1 MRLGFI
7 LAGLCVLLFFASL
20 AYYGNKRS
28 TYLLFVAYFL
38 AFADLWVTPSFL
50 GNLSVFDFVT
60 LVSAG
65 LFFKDISSVTRGNR
79 FYVFAFVLFF
89 FVMLFGSIASEFV
102 SWSLIH
108 IPPILT
114 PFLYAA
120 LLMRELRENDMFLYR
135 IISALKTSALIGVFF
150 VLMQMLVGVGFTH
163 YDSLNTNVLDTSGT
177 RYPGFFMDAQVNGV
191 FMSMTGFLFLINYTA
206 PSKPLFKNYW
216 QFALLAGAAVMA
228 GSRSPLLGFAAGI
241 VFLILFVGG
250 RFRISFLIFAI
261 LAAVTVFLFSD
272 NIVVFKRF
280 GQVSDSLDFRA
291 SLWADAWRIYH
302 KEYLLGIGVENY
314 QQYITLHSQDQFLML
329 DNDEIAYLIQP
340 ENGYLKWLVEFG
352 LFGTSLLFIMILS
365 PMLRVIYNLIN
376 GHKIVLLFFFIAPVL
391 AWFVSF
397 TSLYTLYDKRIVLLL
412 VTYLVI
418 LATYPFD
425 ISMQHEND

>member
-7 LAGLCVLLFFASL
+7 LAGLGVLLFFASL

-28 TYLLFVAYFL
+28 TYLLFVIYFL
-38 AFADLWVTPSFL
+38 PFVDLWVTPSSL
-50 GNLSVFDFVT
+50 GNLSVFDFIT
-60 LVSAG
+60 FVSAAI
-65 LFFKDISSVTRGNR
+65 FFKDISSVTRGNR
-79 FYVFAFVLFF
+79 FYVFVFVLFF
-89 FVMLFGSIASEFV
+89 LLMLFGSIASEFV

-114 PFLYAA
+114 PFIYAA
-120 LLMRELRENDMFLYR
+120 LLMRELRENDLFLHR
-135 IISALKTSALIGVFF
+135 LIAALKTTALVGVFF

-163 YDSLNTNVLDTSGT
+163 YDTLNTNVLDSSGT

-191 FMSMTGFLFLINYTA
+191 FMSMTGFLFLINFSD
-206 PSKPLFKNYW
+206 PSKPVFKNYW
-216 QFALLAGAAVMA
+216 QFGLLVGAAVMA
-228 GSRSPLLGFAAGI
+228 GSRSPLMGFAAGI

-250 RFRISFLIFAI
+250 RFRPTFLVFAI
-261 LAAVTVFLFSD
+261 IAAMLIFLFSD
-272 NIVVFKRF
+272 NIIVFKRF

-291 SLWADAWRIYH
+291 SLWADAWRIYY
-302 KEYLLGIGVENY
+302 KEYVLGIGVENY

-329 DNDEIAYLIQP
+329 DNDEIAYLMQP

-352 LFGTSLLFIMILS
+352 LFGTSLLFIMILA
-365 PMLRVIYNLIN
+365 PMLRVIYNFVN
-376 GHKIVLLFFFIAPVL
+376 GHKIVLLFFFIAPIV
-391 AWFVSF
+391 AWFISF
-397 TSLYTLYDKRIVLLL
+397 TSLYTLYDKRIVILL

-425 ISMQHEND
+425 ITMQHQHD